1 MLTSEVLAYLRGLE
15 NKSIP
20 VIVEDP
26 QCDERKPL
34 TVVLHDPPRMFFS
47 DEAGPQS
54 YTAQLLI
61 DRLEKLDT
69 GVPFDAEVVYG
80 DDWNF
85 QVVEDLGVYDGV
97 LIVKFSS
104 PVMD

>member
-1 MLTSEVLAYLRGLE
+1 MLTSEVLAQLEGLE

-20 VIVEDP
+20 VIVDDP
-26 QCDERKPL
+26 QCDERMPL
-34 TVVLHDPPRMFFS
+34 TAVLHEPPRMFFS
-47 DEAGPQS
+47 TETGPQP
-54 YTAQLLI
+54 YTAQRLI
-61 DRLEKLDT
+61 DRLEKLDG
-69 GVPFDAEVVYG
+69 GVPFDAEVAYG

-97 LIVKFSS
+97 LIVKFSA